1 MNVYMVKVALNIFFA
16 LVLTT
21 GFCQESDST
30 IVQDS
35 VLTEELN
42 DLENDDDKIYRAP
55 ADSSH
60 VVARSFNDTII
71 NKFRLDP
78 DMNYKLPPTVAE
90 SLWDRFL
97 LWLGQMLDKFFDGAV
112 HTNWG
117 RVITYIVGI
126 ALLVVLIMLM
136 LKVNAFKVIY
146 SGAGGGQKYN
156 VFDENI
162 HEMDFEQL
170 INDARESQDYRKG
183 IRLLF
188 LYALKLLSDKH
199 LIRWQ
204 SGKTNHDYVAEITER
219 ELKTGLNELSF
230 YFDYAWYGNFS
241 INAETFQKAQS
252 IFVTWKNKIN

>member
-1 MNVYMVKVALNIFFA
+1 V
-16 LVLTT
+16 
-21 GFCQESDST
+21 G
-30 IVQDS
+30 
-35 VLTEELN
+35 
-42 DLENDDDKIYRAP
+42 
-55 ADSSH
+55 
-60 VVARSFNDTII
+60 
-71 NKFRLDP
+71 
-78 DMNYKLPPTVAE
+78 
-90 SLWDRFL
+90 
-97 LWLGQMLDKFFDGAV
+97 
-112 HTNWG
+112 TNWG

-126 ALLVVLIMLM
+126 ALLVILIMLM

-146 SGAGGGQKYN
+146 SGTGGGQKYN

-170 INDARESQDYRKG
+170 INDATQSHDYRKG

-199 LIRWQ
+199 LIHWQ

-252 IFVTWKNKIN
+252 IFATWKNKIN

>member
-1 MNVYMVKVALNIFFA
+1 MIRIFLSIFLTLA
-16 LVLTT
+16 LTT
-21 GFCQESDST
+21 GFCQEADST

-42 DLENDDDKIYRAP
+42 DLEKDDSEEDRIYWAP
-55 ADSSH
+55 ADSSN

-71 NKFRLDP
+71 DKFRTDP

-97 LWLGQMLDKFFDGAV
+97 LWLGQMLDKFFAGAV
-112 HTNWG
+112 GTNWG
-117 RVITYIVGI
+117 RVIAYIVGI

-136 LKVNAFKVIY
+136 LKVNAFRVIY
-146 SGAGGGQKYN
+146 SGAGGTQKYN
-156 VFDENI
+156 VLDENI

-170 INDARESQDYRKG
+170 INEARQSQDYRKAV
-183 IRLLF
+183 RLLF

-199 LIRWQ
+199 LIHWQ
-204 SGKTNHDYVAEITER
+204 SGKTNHDYVAEISEK

-252 IFVTWKNKIN
+252 IFVSWKNKIN